1 MKTLRSV
8 VAEVLHLPLDAI
20 TGETAMATEFRWD
33 SLKHMELILTIEET
47 FGLTFDGDE
56 IAAMTNVAAI
66 ESQLR
71 AKGLTP

>member
-8 VAEVLHLPLDAI
+8 VAEVLHVPVESI
-20 TGETAMATEFRWD
+20 TDETAMGTVSRWD
-33 SLKHMELILTIEET
+33 SLKHMELIMAVEDT

-56 IAAMTNVAAI
+56 IATMTSVPAMEAL
-66 ESQLR
+66 LR